1 MKTTVHRP
9 LTRAATVPHFV
20 ALLGVLREAA
30 TRGLSLLHEGP
41 APHGMPRQGKQPAR
55 LGRPLGRA
63 PAH

>member
-1 MKTTVHRP
+1 
-9 LTRAATVPHFV
+9 VPHFV
-20 ALLGVLREAA
+20 ALLGVLHEAA

-41 APHGMPRQGKQPAR
+41 APRCMPRHGKRPAR